1 MVRKHNGIR
10 LYSWSTCAYCAVSG
24 RKCRYIKTKQFLFT
38 IFKTMD
44 TIKRCDLRHVL
55 LLFQHKALF
64 ACAYHSLPGADPVV
78 LLTDALNLALVGG
91 SGGILP
97 REILKSRTSGNAI
110 SCVLRELFF
119 EVHTSKSKRNLLDFR
134 GENVK
139 NRPYRVRTT

>member
-91 SGGILP
+91 SVGILP
-97 REILKSRTSGNAI
+97 REILKSRTSEMRFPAFWGSFSLKFTHQN
-110 SCVLRELFF
+110 
-119 EVHTSKSKRNLLDFR
+119 RNVICWIF
-134 GENVK
+134 GGK
-139 NRPYRVRTT
+139 M